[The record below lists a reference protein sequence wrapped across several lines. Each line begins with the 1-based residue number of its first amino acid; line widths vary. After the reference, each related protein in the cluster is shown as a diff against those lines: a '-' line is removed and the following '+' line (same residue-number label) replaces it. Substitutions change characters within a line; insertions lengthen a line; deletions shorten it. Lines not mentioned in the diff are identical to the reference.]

1 MAEQY
6 YTIYNIA
13 LKKYNEALKE
23 FLYKYIRSGKRCIAF
38 STNIISEMTINY
50 LKNTPLD
57 VEFIVDNGVDNQG
70 KEIYGKRVFS
80 PKILKERFDDSY
92 IILIASSF
100 QNEMIAQLEEYG
112 YKMNEH
118 IIKLIDLPELMSDYS
133 HVNRSN
139 MKIMTREEIKE
150 SQIGILKALKKYSE
164 QYGLKYYLGY
174 GTALGAV
181 RHGGYIPWDD
191 DVDILI
197 PINDLIKLIKILEK
211 DDRYKIISQFNT
223 DYYYGWGFGYMVD
236 CNTICDINKFP
247 VQLSTGQSV
256 DIFPLYGLPD
266 LESDRK
272 QYIKEVERLEGK
284 CVVNAF
290 DDDARIK
297 AIKEFNEYLL
307 SFDYEKSSYVGNVDF
322 RETAIYN
329 KKIFGNGIIRKF
341 EGIEFNI
348 PYEYDEYLSKIYGN
362 YMQLPPIGKRKGEHF
377 YHTYRK

>member
-1 MAEQY
+1 
-6 YTIYNIA
+6 
-13 LKKYNEALKE
+13 
-23 FLYKYIRSGKRCIAF
+23 
-38 STNIISEMTINY
+38 MTINY

-256 DIFPLYGLPD
+256 DIFPLYGLPVT
-266 LESDRK
+266 EYDRALF
-272 QYIKEVERLEGK
+272 IKEVEKLESD
-284 CVVNAF
+284 CIINFA
-290 DDDARIK
+290 DDAARIK
-297 AIKEFNEYLL
+297 SIKNLM
-307 SFDYEKSSYVGNVDF
+307 SY
-322 RETAIYN
+322 
-329 KKIFGNGIIRKF
+329 
-341 EGIEFNI
+341 
-348 PYEYDEYLSKIYGN
+348 
-362 YMQLPPIGKRKGEHF
+362 
-377 YHTYRK
+377 

>member
-80 PKILKERFDDSY
+80 PKVLKERFDDSY

-100 QNEMIAQLEEYG
+100 QNEMITQLEEYG

-133 HVNRSN
+133 HVNRSG
-139 MKIMTREEIKE
+139 MKVMTREEIKA
-150 SQIGILKALKKYSE
+150 SQIGILKALKEYSE
-164 QYGLKYYLGY
+164 RYRLRYYLGY

-256 DIFPLYGLPD
+256 DIFPLYGLPAT
-266 LESDRK
+266 EYDRALF
-272 QYIKEVERLEGK
+272 IKEVEKLESD
-284 CVVNAF
+284 CIINFA
-290 DDDARIK
+290 DDAARIK
-297 AIKEFNEYLL
+297 SIKKFNELL
-307 SFDYEKSSYVGNVDF
+307 MKFDYNECEIVGNVPFYKDLV
-322 RETAIYN
+322 YD
-329 KKIFGNGIIRKF
+329 KKMFG
-341 EGIEFNI
+341 EGIEMKFEETDFKI
-348 PYEYDEYLSKIYGN
+348 PSDYDEYLKQTYGD
-362 YMQLPPIGKRKGEHF
+362 YMKLPPKEKQKGEHF
-377 YHTYRK
+377 YHTYKK